1 MESRYSINEE
11 LMSVCR
17 PKMSMMF
24 ALKDLDSTNV
34 FEARSMEFIIPT

>member
-24 ALKDLDSTNV
+24 ALKDLDSSV